1 MRLSSTCISRDKSN
15 TASCLTSVCTRLFL
29 FKFLFVKNDFVC
41 TVQCTVVCKTES
53 RQDLSLDCSLN
64 KRKPNFRNFFLYIAL
79 KLMTKDYSVR
89 HERT

>member
-1 MRLSSTCISRDKSN
+1 MRLSSMCISRDKSN
-15 TASCLTSVCTRLFL
+15 TVLFDQCFTRLFL
-29 FKFLFVKNDFVC
+29 FKFLLVKNDFIC
-41 TVQCTVVCKTES
+41 SVQCTVVYKTDS

-79 KLMTKDYSVR
+79 KLMTKDYFVR